1 MRIPAALEWT
11 AIAVP
16 SLVGIVA
23 VVRGAL
29 TSGGSVEMAD
39 LGRLADSLSLC
50 SAIAVACWCGTR
62 LLAGAVPGKPAIS
75 SKIAHDRLVDRV
87 LTVLVGFAG
96 LLICEPLADVAER
109 LFLGTFG
116 HFVSTTSM
124 KTALGWAGFTI
135 QFAVVSVAL
144 SALVRGWLLL
154 SRYVLRLER

>member
-1 MRIPAALEWT
+1 
-11 AIAVP
+11 
-16 SLVGIVA
+16 
-23 VVRGAL
+23 
-29 TSGGSVEMAD
+29 MAD